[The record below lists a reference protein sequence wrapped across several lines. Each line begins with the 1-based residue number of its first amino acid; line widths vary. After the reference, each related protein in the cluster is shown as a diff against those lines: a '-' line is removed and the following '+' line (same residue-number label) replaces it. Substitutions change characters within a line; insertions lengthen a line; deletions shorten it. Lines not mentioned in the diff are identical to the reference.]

1 MKKEEL
7 KGLGDSFEV
16 QELTNKRAEILRPE
30 DQRERIL
37 RYFMVACK
45 MNPL

>member
-1 MKKEEL
+1 MRKKEL

-16 QELTNKRAEILRPE
+16 KEFKYKGAEILRPE
-30 DQRERIL
+30 NQGERLL
-37 RYFMVACK
+37 RYFIVVYQ